1 MEKDKDT
8 LNGFQAFF
16 DTMNPNV
23 GKNDNDKIDLSQ
35 NEPLTDEEL
44 EAIRKNSKPE
54 DQPKAGKS
62 KTKTQK
68 EDIIEENEDDDEEV
82 IVDEDDDDDDEEPVN
97 KKETKK
103 DKKDKST
110 KEEDDSSEEDDDE
123 DEPAFDEKNVV
134 TGFFEVLSEKLG
146 WSIDEDDEI
155 PQTAEELVK
164 YFQDIIEEE
173 SKPTYANDEVARL
186 DEYVK
191 NGGDIKTYLTIDAEL
206 NLDEIEIEDDETN
219 QKLVLKEFLKE
230 KGFSSKSIEK
240 KLQKY
245 ADAGLLEDEAE
256 DALEALKE
264 IREQKKEQLLADQKK
279 QYEEQTKRQQEF
291 FNTVVSEIKGLDNI
305 RGIKIPEKDK
315 KTLMDYMFKPD
326 SDGVT
331 KYQKD
336 YAKNPK
342 NLIESAYFTMKGDA
356 LINIA
361 KKEGNKN
368 AFDKFKSNL
377 KSSNVS
383 KKSNKEIRSDS
394 DNIWSKLAQQ
404 LRA

>member
-23 GKNDNDKIDLSQ
+23 GKSDNDKIDLSQ

-44 EAIRKNSKPE
+44 DAIRNNSKPE
-54 DQPKAGKS
+54 DQPKAGKN
-62 KTKTQK
+62 KEKNQK
-68 EDIIEENEDDDEEV
+68 EEDIEEEDETIEDDE
-82 IVDEDDDDDDEEPVN
+82 IDEEPVN

-110 KEEDDSSEEDDDE
+110 KEEDDNSEEDDDE
-123 DEPAFDEKNVV
+123 DEPAFDEKNAV

-173 SKPTYANDEVARL
+173 SRPTYANDEVARL

-191 NGGDIKTYLTIDAEL
+191 NGGDIKTYLKIDAEL
-206 NLDEIEIEDDETN
+206 DLDEIEIEDDETN

-264 IREQKKEQLLADQKK
+264 IKEQKKEQLLADQKK
-279 QYEEQTKRQQEF
+279 QSEEQAKRQQEF

>member
-23 GKNDNDKIDLSQ
+23 GKDDNDKIDLSQ

-44 EAIRKNSKPE
+44 DAIRNNSKPE
-54 DQPKAGKS
+54 DQPKAGKN
-62 KTKTQK
+62 KEKNQK
-68 EDIIEENEDDDEEV
+68 EEDIEEEDETIEDDE
-82 IVDEDDDDDDEEPVN
+82 IDEEPVN

-110 KEEDDSSEEDDDE
+110 KEEDNSSEEDDE
-123 DEPAFDEKNVV
+123 DEPAFDEKNAV

-155 PQTAEELVK
+155 PQTAEDLVK

-173 SKPTYANDEVARL
+173 SKPSYANDEVARL

-191 NGGDIKTYLTIDAEL
+191 NGGDIRTYLKVDAEL

-219 QKLVLKEFLKE
+219 QKLVLKEFLRE
-230 KGFSSKSIEK
+230 KGFNAKSIAK

-245 ADAGLLEDEAE
+245 ADAGLLEDQAE

-264 IREQKKEQLLADQKK
+264 IKEQKKEQLLADQKK
-279 QYEEQTKRQQEF
+279 QSEEQGKRQQEF

-326 SDGVT
+326 SDGIT

-361 KKEGNKN
+361 KKEGNKT

>member
-23 GKNDNDKIDLSQ
+23 GKDDNDKIDLSQ

-44 EAIRKNSKPE
+44 DAIRNNSKPE
-54 DQPKAGKS
+54 DQPKAGKN
-62 KTKTQK
+62 KEKNQK
-68 EDIIEENEDDDEEV
+68 EEDIEEDDETIEDDE
-82 IVDEDDDDDDEEPVN
+82 IDEEPVN

-110 KEEDDSSEEDDDE
+110 KEEDDNSEEDDDE

-146 WSIDEDDEI
+146 WSIDEDDEV
-155 PQTAEELVK
+155 PQTAEDLVK

-173 SKPTYANDEVARL
+173 SKPSYANDEVARL
-186 DEYVK
+186 DEYIK
-191 NGGDIKTYLTIDAEL
+191 NGGDIKTYLKIDAEL

-219 QKLVLKEFLKE
+219 QKLVVKEFLKE
-230 KGFSSKSIEK
+230 KGFNAKSIEK

-264 IREQKKEQLLADQKK
+264 IKEQKKEQLLADQKK
-279 QYEEQTKRQQEF
+279 QSEEQGKRQQEF

-326 SDGVT
+326 SDGIT

-361 KKEGNKN
+361 KKEGNKT

>member
-44 EAIRKNSKPE
+44 DAIRNNSKPE
-54 DQPKAGKS
+54 DQPKTGKN
-62 KTKTQK
+62 KEKNQK
-68 EDIIEENEDDDEEV
+68 EEDIEEEDETIEDDE
-82 IVDEDDDDDDEEPVN
+82 IDEEPVN

-110 KEEDDSSEEDDDE
+110 KEEDDNSEEDDDE
-123 DEPAFDEKNVV
+123 DEPAFDEKNAV

-173 SKPTYANDEVARL
+173 SRPTYANDEVARL

-279 QYEEQTKRQQEF
+279 QSEEQAKRQQEF

>member
-23 GKNDNDKIDLSQ
+23 GKDDNDKIDLSQ

-44 EAIRKNSKPE
+44 DAIRNNSKPE
-54 DQPKAGKS
+54 DQPKAGKN
-62 KTKTQK
+62 KEKNQK
-68 EDIIEENEDDDEEV
+68 EEDIEEEDETIEDDE
-82 IVDEDDDDDDEEPVN
+82 IDEEPVN

-110 KEEDDSSEEDDDE
+110 KEEDDNSEEDDDE

-146 WSIDEDDEI
+146 WSIDEEDEI

-173 SKPTYANDEVARL
+173 SRPTYANDEVARL

-206 NLDEIEIEDDETN
+206 NLDEIEIEDDEAN

-279 QYEEQTKRQQEF
+279 QSEEQAKRQQEF

-342 NLIESAYFTMKGDA
+342 NLIESADFTMKGDA

>member
-23 GKNDNDKIDLSQ
+23 GKDDNDKIDLSQ

-44 EAIRKNSKPE
+44 DAIRNNSKPE
-54 DQPKAGKS
+54 DQPKAGKN
-62 KTKTQK
+62 KEKNQK
-68 EDIIEENEDDDEEV
+68 EEDIEEEDETIEDDE
-82 IVDEDDDDDDEEPVN
+82 IDEEPVN

-110 KEEDDSSEEDDDE
+110 KEEDNNSEEDDNE

-146 WSIDEDDEI
+146 WSIDEDDEV
-155 PQTAEELVK
+155 PQTAEDLVK

-173 SKPTYANDEVARL
+173 SKPSYANDEVARL
-186 DEYVK
+186 DEYIK
-191 NGGDIKTYLTIDAEL
+191 NGGDIKTYLKIDAEL

-219 QKLVLKEFLKE
+219 QKLVVKEFLKE
-230 KGFSSKSIEK
+230 KGFNEKSIEK

-264 IREQKKEQLLADQKK
+264 IKEQKKEQLLADQKK

-326 SDGVT
+326 SDGIT

-361 KKEGNKN
+361 KKEGNKT

>member
-23 GKNDNDKIDLSQ
+23 GKDDNDKIDLSQ

-44 EAIRKNSKPE
+44 DAIRNNSKPE
-54 DQPKAGKS
+54 DQPKAGKN
-62 KTKTQK
+62 KEKNQK
-68 EDIIEENEDDDEEV
+68 EEDIEEDDETIEDDE
-82 IVDEDDDDDDEEPVN
+82 IDEEPVN

-110 KEEDDSSEEDDDE
+110 KEEDNNSEEDDDE
-123 DEPAFDEKNVV
+123 DEPAFDEKNAV

-146 WSIDEDDEI
+146 WSIDEDDEV
-155 PQTAEELVK
+155 PQTAEDLVK

-173 SKPTYANDEVARL
+173 SKPSYANDEVARL

-191 NGGDIKTYLTIDAEL
+191 SGGDIKTYLKIDAEL

-219 QKLVLKEFLKE
+219 QKLVVKEFLKE
-230 KGFSSKSIEK
+230 KGFNEKSIEK

-264 IREQKKEQLLADQKK
+264 IKEQKKEQLLADQKK
-279 QYEEQTKRQQEF
+279 QSEEQGKRQQEF

-326 SDGVT
+326 SDGIT

-361 KKEGNKN
+361 KKEGNKT

>member
-23 GKNDNDKIDLSQ
+23 GKDDNDKIDLSQ

-44 EAIRKNSKPE
+44 DAIRNNSKPE
-54 DQPKAGKS
+54 DQPKAGKN
-62 KTKTQK
+62 KEKNQK
-68 EDIIEENEDDDEEV
+68 EEDIEEEDETIEDDE
-82 IVDEDDDDDDEEPVN
+82 IDEEPVN

-110 KEEDDSSEEDDDE
+110 KEEDDNSEEDDDE

-146 WSIDEDDEI
+146 WSIDEDDEV
-155 PQTAEELVK
+155 PQTAEALVK

-173 SKPTYANDEVARL
+173 SKPSYANDEVARL

-191 NGGDIKTYLTIDAEL
+191 NGGDIKTYLKIDAEL

-219 QKLVLKEFLKE
+219 QKLVVKEFLKE
-230 KGFSSKSIEK
+230 KGFNAKSIEK

-264 IREQKKEQLLADQKK
+264 IKEQKKEQLLADQKK
-279 QYEEQTKRQQEF
+279 QSEEQGKRQQEF

-326 SDGVT
+326 SDGIT

-361 KKEGNKN
+361 KKEGNKT

>member
-44 EAIRKNSKPE
+44 DAIRNNSKPE
-54 DQPKAGKS
+54 DQPKAGKN
-62 KTKTQK
+62 KEKNQK
-68 EDIIEENEDDDEEV
+68 EEDIEEEDETIEDDE
-82 IVDEDDDDDDEEPVN
+82 IDEEPVN

-110 KEEDDSSEEDDDE
+110 KEDDDNSEEDDDE

-173 SKPTYANDEVARL
+173 SRPTYANDEVARL

-191 NGGDIKTYLTIDAEL
+191 NGGDIKRYLTIDAEL

-279 QYEEQTKRQQEF
+279 QSEEQAKRQQEF

-336 YAKNPK
+336 YAKSPK

>member
-23 GKNDNDKIDLSQ
+23 GKDDNDKIDLSQ

-44 EAIRKNSKPE
+44 DAIRNNSKPE
-54 DQPKAGKS
+54 DQPKAGKN
-62 KTKTQK
+62 KEKNQK
-68 EDIIEENEDDDEEV
+68 EEDIEEDDETIEDDE
-82 IVDEDDDDDDEEPVN
+82 IDEEPVN

-110 KEEDDSSEEDDDE
+110 KEEDDNSEEDDDG
-123 DEPAFDEKNVV
+123 DEPAFDEKNAV

-155 PQTAEELVK
+155 PQTAEDLVK

-173 SKPTYANDEVARL
+173 SKPSYANDEVARL
-186 DEYVK
+186 DEYIK
-191 NGGDIKTYLTIDAEL
+191 NGGDIKTYLKIDAEL

-219 QKLVLKEFLKE
+219 QKLVVKEFLKE
-230 KGFSSKSIEK
+230 KGFNEKSIEK

-264 IREQKKEQLLADQKK
+264 IKEQKKEQLLADQKK
-279 QYEEQTKRQQEF
+279 QSEEQVKRQQEF

-326 SDGVT
+326 SDGIT

-361 KKEGNKN
+361 KKEGNKT

>member
-23 GKNDNDKIDLSQ
+23 GKDDNDKIDLSQ

-44 EAIRKNSKPE
+44 DAIRNNSKLE
-54 DQPKAGKS
+54 DQPKAGKN
-62 KTKTQK
+62 KEKNQK
-68 EDIIEENEDDDEEV
+68 EEDIEEEDETIEDDE
-82 IVDEDDDDDDEEPVN
+82 IDEEPVN

-110 KEEDDSSEEDDDE
+110 KEEDNNSEEDDDE

-146 WSIDEDDEI
+146 WSIDEDDEV
-155 PQTAEELVK
+155 PQTAEDLVK

-173 SKPTYANDEVARL
+173 SKPSYANDEVARL
-186 DEYVK
+186 DEYIK
-191 NGGDIKTYLTIDAEL
+191 NGGDIKTYLKIDAEL

-219 QKLVLKEFLKE
+219 QKLVVKEFLKE
-230 KGFSSKSIEK
+230 KGFNEKSIEK

-264 IREQKKEQLLADQKK
+264 IKEQKKEQLLADQKK
-279 QYEEQTKRQQEF
+279 QSEEQGKRQQEF

-326 SDGVT
+326 SDGIT

-361 KKEGNKN
+361 KKEGNKT

>member
-23 GKNDNDKIDLSQ
+23 GKSDNDKIDLSQ

-44 EAIRKNSKPE
+44 DAIRNNSKPE
-54 DQPKAGKS
+54 DQPKAGKN
-62 KTKTQK
+62 KEKNQK
-68 EDIIEENEDDDEEV
+68 EEDIEEEDETIEDDE
-82 IVDEDDDDDDEEPVN
+82 IDEEPVN

-110 KEEDDSSEEDDDE
+110 KEEDDNSEEDDNE
-123 DEPAFDEKNVV
+123 DESAFDEKNAV

-146 WSIDEDDEI
+146 WSIDDDDEI

-173 SKPTYANDEVARL
+173 SRPTYANDEVARL

-264 IREQKKEQLLADQKK
+264 IKEQKKEQLLADQKK

-377 KSSNVS
+377 KSSNIS

>member
-23 GKNDNDKIDLSQ
+23 GKDDNDKIDLSQ

-44 EAIRKNSKPE
+44 DAIRNNSKPE
-54 DQPKAGKS
+54 DQPKAGKN
-62 KTKTQK
+62 KEKNQK
-68 EDIIEENEDDDEEV
+68 EEDIEEEDETIEDDE
-82 IVDEDDDDDDEEPVN
+82 IDEEPVN

-110 KEEDDSSEEDDDE
+110 KEEDNNSEEDDDE
-123 DEPAFDEKNVV
+123 DEPAFDEKNAV

-173 SKPTYANDEVARL
+173 SRPTYANDEVARL

-191 NGGDIKTYLTIDAEL
+191 NGGDIKTYLKIDAEL

-219 QKLVLKEFLKE
+219 QKLVVKEFLKE
-230 KGFSSKSIEK
+230 KGFNEKSIEK

-264 IREQKKEQLLADQKK
+264 IKEQKKEQLLADQKK
-279 QYEEQTKRQQEF
+279 QSEEQAKRQQEF

-326 SDGVT
+326 SDGIT

>member
-23 GKNDNDKIDLSQ
+23 GKSDNDKIDLSQ

-44 EAIRKNSKPE
+44 DAIRNNSKPE
-54 DQPKAGKS
+54 DQPKAGKN
-62 KTKTQK
+62 KEKNQK
-68 EDIIEENEDDDEEV
+68 EEDIEEEDETIEDDE
-82 IVDEDDDDDDEEPVN
+82 IDEEPVN

-110 KEEDDSSEEDDDE
+110 KEEDNNSEEDDNE
-123 DEPAFDEKNVV
+123 DESAFDEKNAV

-146 WSIDEDDEI
+146 WSIDDDDEI

-173 SKPTYANDEVARL
+173 SRPTYANDEVARL

-264 IREQKKEQLLADQKK
+264 IKEQKKEQLLADQKK